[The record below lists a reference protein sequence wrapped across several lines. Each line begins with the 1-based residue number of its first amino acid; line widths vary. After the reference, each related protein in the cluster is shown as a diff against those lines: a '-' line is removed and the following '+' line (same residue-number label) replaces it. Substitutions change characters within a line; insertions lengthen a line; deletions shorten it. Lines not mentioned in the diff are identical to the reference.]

1 MNILVLN
8 GSPKGENSN
17 TFKLTQAF
25 IEGAAATQN
34 LSIDTIDTDTID
46 TITVSQK
53 NIAPCRG
60 CFCCWEKT
68 PGKCISADDMGGIL
82 DKYIKAD
89 MVIWSF
95 PLYYYSVPGILKNL
109 IDRLLPLNLPF
120 MREHP
125 DGLGSGSHPSRYDM
139 GGKRHVILSTCG
151 FYSAQGNYDGVKNL
165 FDYMLG
171 KDNCASIFCGQG
183 ELFRVS
189 ELRERTDEYLKLVTQ
204 AGFEYMQGG
213 IKTGTT
219 AALQELLFPKETF
232 EEMADASWKSG
243 DSDIQESENEGL
255 RFTRQMAALYHAID
269 DKERVLEMH
278 YTDVGKTY
286 QIIMTDKGHTV
297 LTDNFQ
303 PFTTRIETPLG
314 VWQDI
319 SRGKISGQDAMMQHK
334 YRVHGDFNLMLYWD
348 DYFAVAP
355 ARGKS
360 RRSVQ
365 MQNKTEKRSLLF
377 CIVPF
382 MVFWT
387 VINLL
392 PEFGSYIAIIVA
404 GSVSLFLHSFVLT
417 KYDTISSFSVIV
429 LSIASLYLP
438 LFFIMATSY
447 GIFAAMWLV
456 SSLCTKMPL
465 SAWYVAKNYGNEA
478 AYDNPLF
485 IRTNKI
491 IDIGWGI
498 TYAVCCLLMVA
509 DFYIYAIL
517 VNTVGTTAMGIF
529 TVWFQ
534 KWYPPYYAR
543 KIN

>member
-1 MNILVLN
+1 MNIIVLN

-25 IEGAAATQN
+25 IDGAAATQN
-34 LSIDTIDTDTID
+34 LSIDMITVD

-82 DKYIKAD
+82 DTYIKAD
-89 MVIWSF
+89 RVIWSF
-95 PLYYYSVPGILKNL
+95 PLYCYSVPGILKNL
-109 IDRLLPLNLPF
+109 IDRLLPLSMPF
-120 MREHP
+120 MGERP
-125 DGLGSGSHPSRYDM
+125 GGLGSGSHLARYDM
-139 GGKRHVILSTCG
+139 SGKRHVILSTCG
-151 FYSAQGNYDGVKNL
+151 FYSAEGNYDGVKNL
-165 FDYMLG
+165 FDHMFG
-171 KDNCASIFCGQG
+171 KDNYASIFCGQG
-183 ELFRVS
+183 ELFRVPA
-189 ELRERTDEYLKLVTQ
+189 LRERTDEYLKLVTQ

-213 IKTGTT
+213 IKTGTE
-219 AALQELLFPKETF
+219 AALQELLFPKEAF
-232 EEMADASWKSG
+232 EEMADASWNINNTGEDGS
-243 DSDIQESENEGL
+243 L
-255 RFTRQMAALYHAID
+255 RFTRQMAALYHAVAVD
-269 DKERVLEMH
+269 GKERVLEMY

-286 QIIMTDKGHTV
+286 QIIMTGKGHTV

-303 PFTTRIETPLG
+303 AFTTRIETPLS

-319 SRGKISGQDAMMQHK
+319 ARGKISGQDALMQHK
-334 YRVHGDFNLMLYWD
+334 YRVHGDFNLMLHWD
-348 DYFAVAP
+348 DYFGVAS
-355 ARGKS
+355 ADGKS

-365 MQNKTEKRSLLF
+365 MQNKPEKRSLLF

-382 MVFWT
+382 MVFWA

-392 PEFGSYIAIIVA
+392 PEFGAYIAIIVA
-404 GSVSLFLHSFVLT
+404 ASIPLFSHSFALT
-417 KYDTISSFSVIV
+417 IYDTISSFSVIA
-429 LSIASLYLP
+429 LSVTALFLPLYLV
-438 LFFIMATSY
+438 LATSY

-498 TYAVCCLLMVA
+498 TYAVCCLLMA
-509 DFYIYAIL
+509 TGFYLYAIL

-534 KWYPPYYAR
+534 KWYPAYYAR